1 MPEYH
6 IATSDISGA
15 IYAGIGDKRSDGILW
30 DDKSEVTS
38 EAINAV
44 MAHMLYRISNAKMD
58 DTYDKYSFAYANKT
72 RDGRYLRLK
81 LEVADTKP
89 SWLDEGR
96 EKND

>member
-1 MPEYH
+1 MAEYH
-6 IATSDISGA
+6 VATSDISGA
-15 IYAGIGDKRSDGILW
+15 IYAGDGVKMDDGILW
-30 DDKSEVTS
+30 YSKSDVTN

-44 MAHMLYRISNAKMD
+44 VAHMMYRISNAKMD

-81 LEVADTKP
+81 LEVEDTKH
-89 SWLDEGR
+89 SWLDDRG